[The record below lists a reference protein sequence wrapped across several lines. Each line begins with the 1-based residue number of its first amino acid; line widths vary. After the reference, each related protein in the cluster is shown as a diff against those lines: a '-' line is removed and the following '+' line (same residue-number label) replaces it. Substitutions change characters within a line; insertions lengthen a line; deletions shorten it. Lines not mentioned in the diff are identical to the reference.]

1 MENKEIFEILF
12 KQRKLP
18 DIYKESLCK
27 IFTGVIEELT
37 KKVEIADIADFAIN
51 PSIIFNYVVEET
63 GYNLQL
69 IKNN

>member
-51 PSIIFNYVVEET
+51 PSIIFN
-63 GYNLQL
+63 
-69 IKNN
+69 